1 MKVHLS
7 IRSSEHDKP
16 YQDWM
21 GRTEH
26 GSEIPDVE
34 MDAVSEKGLWNI
46 WLSMSYALREKKR
59 KGMLP
64 IWASQVARG

>member
-1 MKVHLS
+1 MTNH
-7 IRSSEHDKP
+7 IRIG
-16 YQDWM
+16 W

-26 GSEIPDVE
+26 GSEIPDFE

-64 IWASQVARG
+64 IRASHVARE